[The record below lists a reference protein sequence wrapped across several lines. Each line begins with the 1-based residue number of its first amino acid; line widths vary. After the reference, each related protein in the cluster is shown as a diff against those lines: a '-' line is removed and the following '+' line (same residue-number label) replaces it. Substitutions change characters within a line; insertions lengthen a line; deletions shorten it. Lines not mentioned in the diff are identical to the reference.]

1 MVYYDI
7 YPLSNV
13 GRNFVYLGVLVRA
26 GQRVSHTGT
35 VNVVP
40 TEEYW
45 PMLHFVRRS
54 LLVQLLSVYLLFVVV
69 VLLGGVGVNAVVEQK
84 LRNDVG
90 ASDQALAQEIAL
102 QTNIQMIDTENSLVR
117 LGKLARQAGTPTAM
131 ANTFQI
137 FQAARSDVDQVY
149 WLDPVGIVRISCP
162 PLPQTCNLTSGL
174 EGIGSEFAP
183 PTVVQQALVSS
194 SPVFEVGIAVETTRD
209 SGVIIAEPVRTPNG
223 QLIGIVAASIS
234 LKELS
239 NPTKV
244 IQAQQTRDRHLMV
257 SVIDSQGRL
266 IATPDNKRILYT
278 VLDELPGANQALHNH
293 TTSSLGPG
301 PDGQDWLF
309 SAVPVP
315 HVHWAVV
322 VQRPAGEAL
331 GVVTQFQFWLLA
343 AALLFAIGGLLFW
356 LILLVRVIRPLH
368 TLAIQHQVL
377 PASEQLIPGEAA
389 VLSERYDEVGRL
401 AQSLIRLERDGLEK
415 LGELRTLLETSN
427 VVVGS
432 LDPHAV
438 VGKIIQEVRRL
449 VDVQAAAVLLPD
461 EHGVLR
467 VLESSG
473 HTKHYNYALS
483 LSPENVS
490 SAAVQAMRDGKPV
503 QKLLSSRQPVASFSY
518 DEGFRSVLA
527 IPIISQH
534 AGGVILLV
542 HRTASHL
549 FKQSE
554 IDLLLTF
561 ANYATLAWEHA
572 VLYERSDERLHEVA
586 RENERL
592 YQQASQEKQKLAAIM
607 GSMSDGL
614 VLSGMDGTVLYANLG
629 ASMIMGLPSEV
640 LEHRSIHVLYDVL
653 RTAAVDPIDCERA
666 LSLVESAKATEV
678 VVEIKRDGR
687 RRAIHVRLFDVGDE
701 SGRAVGR
708 GLLLRDITREREL
721 DEFKTT
727 LLAAVGHELRTPL
740 AAIKG
745 HASTLLQEDVTWSP
759 VDQRHF
765 LQTISGEA
773 DRLAQLVSNLLD
785 LSRQEAGLLHLK
797 RVPARIQDLVA
808 QTIERLSHPNVVI
821 SLHIPDGLPLVNIDR
836 ARIEVVLHNL
846 VANALIYGEDEIH
859 ITAERRDDGIVI
871 SVMDN
876 GPGIT
881 PDELPHVFERFYRA
895 RHGYQQHSG
904 GTGLGLTICK
914 AFIEAHGGMIW
925 AESSGRGTAI
935 SFSLP
940 LVSPIVTAMPVDTM
954 AL

>member
-1 MVYYDI
+1 M
-7 YPLSNV
+7 
-13 GRNFVYLGVLVRA
+13 
-26 GQRVSHTGT
+26 Q
-35 VNVVP
+35 
-40 TEEYW
+40 
-45 PMLHFVRRS
+45 HFVRRS
-54 LLVQLLSVYLLFVVV
+54 LLVQLLSVYLLFVLV
-69 VLLGGVGVNAVVEQK
+69 VLLGGVAVNAVVEQK
-84 LRNDVG
+84 LRNDVQ

-102 QTNIQMIDTENSLVR
+102 QTNIQMTDTEDALVV
-117 LGKLARQAGTPTAM
+117 LGKLVQRAGTPEAM
-131 ANTFQI
+131 ATTFQI

-149 WLDPVGIVRISCP
+149 WLDPVGIVQISCP
-162 PLPQTCNLTSGL
+162 PLPQICNVTPGL
-174 EGIGSEFAP
+174 EGVGSEFAP
-183 PTVVQQALVSS
+183 PTVVQQALVARG
-194 SPVFEVGIAVETTRD
+194 PVFEVGIAVETTRD
-209 SGVIIAEPVRTPNG
+209 SGVIIAEPVRTPAG
-223 QLIGIVAASIS
+223 QLLGIVAASIS

-239 NPTKV
+239 NPLTKV
-244 IQAQQTRDRHLMV
+244 IQAQHLQHRQLMI
-257 SVIDSQGRL
+257 SVIDSQGWL

-278 VLDELPGANQALHNH
+278 VLDELPGADLALHNQP
-293 TTSSLGPG
+293 TSRLGPG
-301 PDGQDWLF
+301 PDGQNWLF
-309 SAVPVP
+309 SAVPVSD
-315 HVHWAVV
+315 VHWAVV
-322 VQRPAGEAL
+322 VQRPASEAL
-331 GVVTQFQFWLLA
+331 SVVIQFQFWLLT

-377 PASEQLIPGEAA
+377 PASEQAIPAQTA
-389 VLSERYDEVGRL
+389 VLAGRFDEVGRL

-438 VGKIIQEVRRL
+438 VGKIIREVRRL

-461 EHGVLR
+461 EQGVLH

-473 HTKHYNYALS
+473 HTKRYNYALS

-490 SAAVQAMRDGKPV
+490 SAAVLAMRNGKPV
-503 QKLLSSRQPVASFSY
+503 QKLLSASQPVASFSY

-572 VLYERSDERLHEVA
+572 VLYERSDERLREVA

-592 YQQASQEKQKLAAIM
+592 YQQASEEKQKLAAIM

-614 VLSGMDGTVLYANLG
+614 VLSGIDGTVLYANLG

-640 LEHRSIHVLYDVL
+640 LKHRPIRVLYDVL
-653 RTAAVDPIDCERA
+653 RKAAVDPDDCERDLA
-666 LSLVESAKATEV
+666 LVESALAMEV
-678 VVEIKRDGR
+678 VVEIRRDGR

-745 HASTLLQEDVTWSP
+745 HASTLLQEDVSWSP
-759 VDQRHF
+759 ADQRHF

-773 DRLAQLVSNLLD
+773 DRLAQLVNNLLD
-785 LSRQEAGLLHLK
+785 LSRQEAGLLHLN
-797 RVPARIQDLVA
+797 RVPARIQDLVT
-808 QTIERLSHPNVVI
+808 QIIERLSHPNVTI
-821 SLHIPDGLPLVNIDR
+821 SQRIPANLPLVNIDR
-836 ARIEVVLHNL
+836 ARVEVVLHNL
-846 VANALIYGEDEIH
+846 VANALIYGEDEIL
-859 ITAERRDDGIVI
+859 ISAERCDDGIVV
-871 SVMDN
+871 SVRDN

-881 PDELPHVFERFYRA
+881 PNELPHVFERFYRA

-914 AFIEAHGGMIW
+914 AFIEAHGGIIW
-925 AESSGRGTAI
+925 AENTGRGTTI

-940 LVSPIVTAMPVDTM
+940 LVSPVIHAMPVNTM
-954 AL
+954 TL